1 LHRNI
6 ARTLMAVKHDVGGA
20 AAVYREGLDRDP
32 ENREVYTG
40 LNTALSLLRR
50 PAGERIDTLLR
61 YPKPAQL
68 STPMLFDLAL
78 SFAEAGRMEEA
89 EAIFRG
95 RFFAREEGGVNERQ
109 VYLEVQLRKALSL
122 AASGRKQDAATVA
135 GALGKEVPGLA
146 FTREGIEPLLT
157 SARSEYL
164 LGQIAELCGNAPAAR
179 EYWQAAAA
187 QRGPFAILAAKGLGA
202 AEWRARAEPQAPGEI
217 ELGGQ
222 LQGRRLAGR
231 GLLLHALGRDK
242 EAAEALREAL
252 LLPDRQFSHYIART
266 ALAEL
271 DASAIPGAR
280 QGR

>member
-1 LHRNI
+1 
-6 ARTLMAVKHDVGGA
+6 
-20 AAVYREGLDRDP
+20 
-32 ENREVYTG
+32 
-40 LNTALSLLRR
+40 
-50 PAGERIDTLLR
+50 
-61 YPKPAQL
+61 
-68 STPMLFDLAL
+68 MLFDLAL

-109 VYLEVQLRKALSL
+109 VYLEVQLRRALSL
-122 AASGRKQDAATVA
+122 AASGRKKDAERVV

-146 FTREGIEPLLT
+146 FTREGIEPLLK

-164 LGQIAELCGNAPAAR
+164 LGRIAELCGNAQAAG

-187 QRGPFAILAAKGLGA
+187 QSGPFAILAAKGLGA
-202 AEWRARAEPQAPGEI
+202 AEWRARAEREAAEEI
-217 ELGGQ
+217 ELGGQQ

-231 GLLLHALGRDK
+231 GLLLHALGLDK
-242 EAAEALREAL
+242 EAAEALSEAL

-271 DASAIPGAR
+271 DQGATAGAR

>member
-1 LHRNI
+1 
-6 ARTLMAVKHDVGGA
+6 
-20 AAVYREGLDRDP
+20 
-32 ENREVYTG
+32 
-40 LNTALSLLRR
+40 
-50 PAGERIDTLLR
+50 
-61 YPKPAQL
+61 
-68 STPMLFDLAL
+68 
-78 SFAEAGRMEEA
+78 MEEA

-95 RFFAREEGGVNERQ
+95 RFFAREEGGVNELQ

-122 AASGRKQDAATVA
+122 VASGRKQDAESVA

-146 FTREGIEPLLT
+146 FTREGIEPLLK

-164 LGQIAELCGNAPAAR
+164 LGRIAELCGNAPAAR

-187 QRGPFAILAAKGLGA
+187 QSGPFAILAAKGLGA
-202 AEWRARAEPQAPGEI
+202 AEWRALAEREVSDEI
-217 ELGGQ
+217 ELGG
-222 LQGRRLAGR
+222 LRGRRLAGR

-271 DASAIPGAR
+271 DEGAIPGAR